1 LIFWIANAAIK
12 TDVEEIM
19 AEQNPA
25 PEWLTGVWTRKALW
39 FKGVEPDYSTRV
51 FYIQTPTLFGDI
63 RIPESRPDLSNASC
77 LEDLHDTELEE
88 LVTQE
93 GFAGYVETADNVVA
107 WQREI
112 DFQPPTGIP
121 DTGQCTV
128 DKNYMIE
135 TGIHSDYSEKWQ
147 RIDDGDGQFLAMQTE
162 EDEGGVA
169 NQILVVAGDHFL
181 YARGRKHSLEPAK
194 SLTHLFQI
202 KDFTREQMIRY
213 LDCEFSYGR
222 LRSGR
227 KPWEI
232 YLSTLPF
239 KEGQSLIT
247 PGEMEVLPDLGVVYQ
262 HSRNL
267 SSTLKR
273 HWHISVST
281 LAISD
286 MIALLSVD

>member
-1 LIFWIANAAIK
+1 
-12 TDVEEIM
+12 M
-19 AEQNPA
+19 AEQNAA
-25 PEWLTGVWTRKALW
+25 PKWLTGVWERKALW
-39 FKGVEPDYSTRV
+39 LGSAEPDYATRV
-51 FYIQTPTLFGDI
+51 VYVQTQTLFGDI
-63 RIPESRPDLSNASC
+63 RIPESRSGASNANC
-77 LEDLHDTELEE
+77 LEDLHDSELKE
-88 LVTQE
+88 LATQE
-93 GFAGYVETADNVVA
+93 GFAGYVEIADNVVT

-121 DTGQCTV
+121 DTGQCMV
-128 DKNYMIE
+128 DKQHMIE
-135 TGIHSDYSEKWQ
+135 KGIHSDYSEKWQ

-162 EDEGGVA
+162 GDEGKVA
-169 NQILVVAGDHFL
+169 KQILVVAGDHFL
-181 YARGRKHSLEPAK
+181 YARGRKHSLEPVK
-194 SLTHLFQI
+194 SLNHLFQI

-222 LRSGR
+222 VRSGR

-239 KEGQSLIT
+239 KEGHSLIT
-247 PGEMEVLPDLGVVYQ
+247 PGEMEVLLDLGVVYQ
-262 HSRNL
+262 HSRNI

-281 LAISD
+281 LASSD